1 MTFWEKNTHATYNN
15 DNQTYTN
22 MPCIQKEHILMFMA
36 PFFPENTQ
44 QFAYPKAVR

>member
-1 MTFWEKNTHATYNN
+1 MGKKNTLDTYSN

-22 MPCIQKEHILMFMA
+22 MLCIQKEHILMFTI